1 MAGIREIAMAAGV
14 SISTVSNVLNGKS
27 NVGEK
32 TRRLV
37 QRLCGEMNYVPN
49 VAGKGLKAKENRTIL
64 FNFSDFDRSFYLKII
79 EGIHDYA
86 GENGYDL
93 MICTTK
99 SCEKYMRSSLTSG
112 CIILD
117 ERMKNDV
124 LSRAAAFQY
133 PIVVLDRILPHPY
146 IKSVVVNNYEP
157 MAQLV
162 REIAGRGY
170 RKFAFVG
177 GPSHTDDN
185 RERFAAFQ
193 AVLKENSIPFSR
205 EHYFSG
211 DYREKSGCQAARIFL
226 STGELPEIFVCANDN
241 MAIGVIK
248 VLKGEGYRVPEDV
261 AVTGFDNCEL
271 AESIG
276 LTTVHIPNYERGYLA
291 ARSLI
296 ENIEGRNNFDP
307 IMISASVNWG
317 KTLDKKDS
325 KAVSQAAP
333 YPKTRLSAERVI

>member
-1 MAGIREIAMAAGV
+1 MAIGIREIAAAAGV
-14 SISTVSNVLNGKS
+14 SISTVSNVLNGRA
-27 NVGEK
+27 NVGEE
-32 TRRLV
+32 TRQLIRRL
-37 QRLCGEMNYVPN
+37 CTEMDYIPN
-49 VAGKGLKAKENRTIL
+49 AAGKGLKSGKNRTIL

-86 GENGYDL
+86 GENDYDL

-124 LSRAAAFQY
+124 LARTAGSQY
-133 PIVVLDRILPHPY
+133 PIVVLDRTLPHPC
-146 IKSVVVNNYEP
+146 IKSVVVNNYDP
-157 MAQLV
+157 MTELLRGITA
-162 REIAGRGY
+162 RGY
-170 RKFAFVG
+170 RKFVFVG

-193 AVLKENSIPFSR
+193 AVLEENNIPFSR
-205 EHYFSG
+205 ECYFSG
-211 DYREKSGCQAARIFL
+211 DYREKSGSQAAKIFL

-248 VLKGEGYRVPEDV
+248 TLKEEGCRVPEDV

-271 AESIG
+271 AENIG

-296 ENIEGRNNFDP
+296 ENIEGRVNFDP
-307 IMISASVNWG
+307 VVINAAVSWG
-317 KTLDKKDS
+317 KTLGKRS
-325 KAVSQAAP
+325 
-333 YPKTRLSAERVI
+333 PKL